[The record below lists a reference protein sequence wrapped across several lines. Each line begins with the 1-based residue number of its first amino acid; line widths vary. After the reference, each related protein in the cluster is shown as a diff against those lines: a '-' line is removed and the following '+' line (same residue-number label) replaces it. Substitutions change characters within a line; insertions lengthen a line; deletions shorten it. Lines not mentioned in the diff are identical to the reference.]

1 MSKQLLDLWHMN
13 NKSTNMI
20 TATCTKQVNT
30 CTSTGKSQFLLT
42 TAFDI
47 YFNNNLI
54 DQIFKPLII
63 QTDYNIYEALTYLTT
78 ITRINTKLVKSNAA
92 KQNTAMDSGSWRLDW
107 STDG

>member
-20 TATCTKQVNT
+20 TATKQVNT
-30 CTSTGKSQFLLT
+30 CTGKSQFLLT

-47 YFNNNLI
+47 YFKNYLI
-54 DQIFKPLII
+54 DKIFKPLII
-63 QTDYNIYEALTYLTT
+63 QTDNNIYETLTYLTT
-78 ITRINTKLVKSNAA
+78 ITRINTKLVKSKAA
-92 KQNTAMDSGSWRLDW
+92 KQNTAMDSGSWGLDW